1 MRLIE
6 AHLFYYQS
14 EDSFGFY
21 RNILYDILL
30 LTTAM
35 KNTKTICNALFFII
49 NLTEEGV
56 RHYIKYIVF
65 V

>member
-1 MRLIE
+1 MHLIGT
-6 AHLFYYQS
+6 HLFYYQS
-14 EDSFGFY
+14 EGSFGFD

-49 NLTEEGV
+49 NLTEQGV
-56 RHYIKYIVF
+56 RHYIIEIVF
-65 V
+65 A